1 MAMSPEE
8 KRQRERER
16 KARQRAEKREAA
28 ALEALPQIGP
38 RSRAQRGTKGGT
50 FGGTESGTAGHED
63 LDRLSNSAAAAE
75 VIADLDVPKWA
86 RWRVALILQL
96 ASDLDAPMAIPQ
108 RAGLAARY
116 EANLEALIAACKP
129 RERDELDELRRSFY
143 RGGVDGIDDDPEAPQ
158 RRTVRNK
165 A

>member
-38 RSRAQRGTKGGT
+38 RSRAQRGTS
-50 FGGTESGTAGHED
+50 GGTESGTAGHED

-75 VIADLDVPKWA
+75 VIADLDVPKSA

-143 RGGVDGIDDDPEAPQ
+143 RGGVDGIDDDPEASQ
-158 RRTVRNK
+158 RRAVRKK